1 MKMDRRFYAESLVVR
16 LGIALGAI
24 VLLALAAT
32 ISATVFAELST
43 GKAAAI
49 NIAGSLR
56 MQSYWIT
63 VQVMRA
69 GDGKHSPAELRRAV
83 DEFESR
89 LDSPQLAGGVPSN
102 SADPTRRAYD
112 RVASNWTS
120 TLRPAIERAAREGA
134 SAQDAFVARMAAYV
148 LDIDRLVYLLE
159 HDLEQRIQALRL
171 IQGAALVGLSLRF

>member
-1 MKMDRRFYAESLVVR
+1 MKMDHRFFAESLVVR

-63 VQVMRA
+63 VQVLRSGGA
-69 GDGKHSPAELRRAV
+69 GHRPAELQQAV
-83 DEFESR
+83 AEFESR
-89 LDSPQLAGGVPSN
+89 LHSPLLAGGVPSDLT
-102 SADPTRRAYD
+102 DPTRRAYD
-112 RVASNWTS
+112 RVATEWSG
-120 TLRPAIERAAREGA
+120 TLKPAITRAVTEGTPVR
-134 SAQDAFVARMAAYV
+134 D
-148 LDIDRLVYLLE
+148 
-159 HDLEQRIQALRL
+159 
-171 IQGAALVGLSLRF
+171 